1 MQYAESGW
9 YFDSIEKQGVL
20 HIKLPNT
27 SVTAEKVI
35 TLSNGKIYPH
45 VCLVACGGANGPAQ
59 GFVGPTT
66 ATSGQIVHSGGA
78 GMCLTASDDPDV
90 DSHTPAVELQ
100 PCSKYSKP
108 RQQQLASKHIVN
120 GSILSVGS
128 TRVDCFFKGG
138 PQGKL
143 EILKLVSVQLLENHE
158 MLRKPEHVKNRER
171 GPRAGRAKQPDLP
184 EAARQ
189 RPPGDMVWGI
199 REHV

>member
-1 MQYAESGW
+1 MPSVQYAESGW

-100 PCSKYSKP
+100 PCGKKNDN
-108 RQQQLASKHIVN
+108 QQWTFTADKT
-120 GSILSVGS
+120 LSLTNSPKKCMDQVLCD
-128 TRVDCFFKGG
+128 RVLC
-138 PQGKL
+138 L
-143 EILKLVSVQLLENHE
+143 CLCSCCA
-158 MLRKPEHVKNRER
+158 
-171 GPRAGRAKQPDLP
+171 RAVPVR
-184 EAARQ
+184 
-189 RPPGDMVWGI
+189 
-199 REHV
+199 

>member
-1 MQYAESGW
+1 MSAKMHAPERPSSQVPT
-9 YFDSIEKQGVL
+9 SIEQVAPVQLTK
-20 HIKLPNT
+20 
-27 SVTAEKVI
+27 
-35 TLSNGKIYPH
+35 TL
-45 VCLVACGGANGPAQ
+45 
-59 GFVGPTT
+59 
-66 ATSGQIVHSGGA
+66 VHLNEQSK
-78 GMCLTASDDPDV
+78 P
-90 DSHTPAVELQ
+90 VELQ